1 MATGLYANEKVKSV
15 YRYPNSFRVK
25 SLTEQLGILCRFFPE
40 LGDSFQ
46 SYAQTCP
53 PEAEGQF
60 VIPKWNKVALSYGEA
75 VCKVLALIW
84 STREVYN
91 YLRDQVSEKY
101 LRPHARIVEAF
112 QKEEMKQKGNILI
125 FPAQFGMYHKGH
137 SVRCARAVFG
147 EGEFGLGIFAVG
159 CMLLT
164 HPERFDGFELW
175 IDCAGDEFF
184 SEGDSSSSATPVFRF
199 DENRVELAHRWSND
213 ADGSYGSATGFLF

>member
-1 MATGLYANEKVKSV
+1 MATGLYANEKVKSI

-25 SLTEQLGILCRFFPE
+25 SLTEQLDILCRVFPE

-53 PEAEGQF
+53 PAAEGRF

-84 STREVYN
+84 STRDMRN
-91 YLRDQVSEKY
+91 YLRGETSEKY
-101 LRPHARIVEAF
+101 LRPHARTAEIF
-112 QKEEMKQKGNILI
+112 QKEEMRQKGNILI
-125 FPAQFGMYHKGH
+125 FPAQFGMHHSGH
-137 SVRCARAVFG
+137 SVRRARAFFE

-164 HPERFDGFELW
+164 HQERFDGFELW

-184 SEGDSSSSATPVFRF
+184 PGGDSSSSATPIFRF
-199 DENRVELAHRWSND
+199 DDNRLELAHRWLDD
-213 ADGSYGSATGFLF
+213 ADGSFGSATAFLF